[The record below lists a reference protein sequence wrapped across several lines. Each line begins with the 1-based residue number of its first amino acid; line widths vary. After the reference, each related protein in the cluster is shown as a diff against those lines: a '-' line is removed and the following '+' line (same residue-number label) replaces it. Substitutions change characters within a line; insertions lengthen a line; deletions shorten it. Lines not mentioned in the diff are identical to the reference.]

1 MSAFQDFFD
10 YDLMMIACGIPYI
23 ILEGSL
29 NDWENV
35 LNKLQFLSKYNF
47 YIKNMEEDIM
57 KIINTKK
64 GKIDLDF
71 WSKIIM
77 ETKIKEKHSRPCM
90 FEIRGVENIYIR
102 GWILDFYNEIKIKKK
117 DISDLIPDIVEVPIN
132 ITEINNFNN
141 KKIKKGIIYA
151 GIRDIKQN
159 PNNNEVEPIV
169 NYEFTFDENQKKI
182 KNEKKDLID
191 SGFED
196 DFFDL
201 NDLFG

>member
-77 ETKIKEKHSRPCM
+77 ETKIKEKQSRPCM
-90 FEIRGVENIYIR
+90 FEIREVENIYIR
-102 GWILDFYNEIKIKKK
+102 GWILNFYNKIKIKKK
-117 DISDLIPDIVEVPIN
+117 GYIR
-132 ITEINNFNN
+132 FNSR
-141 KKIKKGIIYA
+141 YC
-151 GIRDIKQN
+151 
-159 PNNNEVEPIV
+159 
-169 NYEFTFDENQKKI
+169 
-182 KNEKKDLID
+182 
-191 SGFED
+191 
-196 DFFDL
+196 
-201 NDLFG
+201 